1 MQPQQPRYN
10 SSRVYLELL
19 ADLPWQNASED
30 HELDLK
36 AAREC
41 LDSDHY
47 GLAKVKK
54 RIIEYLAVRKVA
66 HFSNYCCFE
75 YVMFWFL
82 QLM

>member
-10 SSRVYLELL
+10 SSCVYLELL

-30 HELDLK
+30 YELDLR

-66 HFSNYCCFE
+66 HFSNYCCVE